1 MLKLLHLIFAWIMW
15 VCRLYHSSS
24 RFCSSFTTFM
34 DLTASHV
41 LNGRFLPQN
50 SVELHVFTN
59 FNRKDSCT
67 IFFFFLWNRLK
78 VKISIRHMQR
88 GRGNL
93 ELCMVILIYQIK
105 LIWGL
110 TDTLIIYFGMCFI
123 IVYLG
128 EFSFL
133 WGFIWTLT
141 RVSIL
146 LFS

>member
-67 IFFFFLWNRLK
+67 IFFFFVEQVEGENKHKTHAERKRESW
-78 VKISIRHMQR
+78 
-88 GRGNL
+88 
-93 ELCMVILIYQIK
+93 
-105 LIWGL
+105 
-110 TDTLIIYFGMCFI
+110 
-123 IVYLG
+123 IVYGDSNL
-128 EFSFL
+128 SNKVDLRLDRYINYLL
-133 WGFIWTLT
+133 WYVFYYSVFRWIFIFVRLYLN
-141 RVSIL
+141 VN
-146 LFS
+146 